1 VLSLLYLALIGSV
14 VAFLLYFG
22 VGRRR
27 GYSTAS
33 YILALT
39 PLLAMVMST
48 RFEGKR
54 WSAMGMGSVA
64 LVVLGQW
71 LLLRMRQNRRRE
83 VA

>member
-1 VLSLLYLALIGSV
+1 M
-14 VAFLLYFG
+14 
-22 VGRRR
+22 
-27 GYSTAS
+27 
-33 YILALT
+33 ALT

-64 LVVLGQW
+64 LVLLGQW
-71 LLLRMRQNRRRE
+71 LLLRMRQNRSRA